1 MKIIISPAKKMN
13 QREDEIACQDLPR
26 YCEKAKRLAEYIRS
40 LSYEQVKELWKCNDS
55 IARLNYERFQSMDM
69 ECRLTPALLS
79 YEGIQYQS
87 MAPGIFE
94 QAHWDYV
101 QAHLRILSGLYG
113 VVKPLDGIV
122 PYRLEMQAKVCM
134 GEGKGLY
141 QYWGDSIYQAL
152 MEEEQEKASPVII
165 NLASKEYSKV
175 IEPYLTENTVFI
187 TCVFA
192 ALDADECG
200 NPKMKVKATE
210 AKMARGEMVRFMA
223 EHQITEAEEMKT
235 FSRLRYQYMPE
246 LSNANTYV
254 FLKRDSLSVF

>member
-13 QREDEIACQDLPR
+13 QREDEIAYQDLPR
-26 YCEKAKRLAEYIRS
+26 YCEKAKRLADYIRS
-40 LSYEQVKELWKCNDS
+40 LSYEQAKELWKCNDS
-55 IARLNYERFQSMDM
+55 IARLNYERFQNMDM

-122 PYRLEMQAKVCM
+122 PYRLEMQAKVWM
-134 GEGKGLY
+134 EEVRGLY
-141 QYWGDSIYQAL
+141 QYWGDSVYQAL
-152 MEEEQEKASPVII
+152 MEEEQGAPTVII

-192 ALDADECG
+192 ALSAGQCG
-200 NPKMKVKATE
+200 NRKMRVKATE
-210 AKMARGEMVRFMA
+210 AKMARGEMVRYMA
-223 EHQITEAEEMKT
+223 ENQVAEAEEIKA
-235 FSRLRYQYMPE
+235 FSRLGYQYIPE
-246 LSNANTYV
+246 LSNVNTYV
-254 FLKRDSLSVF
+254 FLKSDSRSMA